1 MLVLF
6 HATYFHI
13 NVYLLMGYNSTGFD
27 CLSVLF
33 FGQAPLK
40 LTMAFLKGFF
50 CYCFVLKTN
59 CTSASM
65 KSVLV
70 FLK

>member
-1 MLVLF
+1 MLVLLVLF

-40 LTMAFLKGFF
+40 LAMAFLKGFLLLF
-50 CYCFVLKTN
+50 CFKNKLH
-59 CTSASM
+59 
-65 KSVLV
+65 
-70 FLK
+70 